1 MIIEAINCSSEKH
14 AGPTILP
21 GKSHYSVDSGYF
33 NGGRIHSYAHQIEA
47 LITQNPSRIL
57 EIGQGPGMVA
67 AAVRSLGIDVVTLD
81 VKAELEPDLVGSVT
95 QIPAPDKSFDVSLC
109 CQVLEHLPFE
119 EFVPALK
126 ELRRVTRKALVLSL
140 PDVSPYFYV
149 KLLLPKS
156 IQFNWEFSR
165 PRFRFPTLSS
175 LGTKRFG
182 HFWEIGCKGTTLR
195 TVLASIKFSGW
206 EIVRTW
212 RVPEKTWHRFF
223 LLKPCQNQR
232 SEIRCHRSDV
242 SGQRQKTDDRRRG
255 WKREGTEV
263 GSQMAN
269 DGA

>member
-1 MIIEAINCSSEKH
+1 MIIEAINCNSKKH
-14 AGPTILP
+14 VSATSLP

-33 NGGRIHSYAHQIEA
+33 RDGRIHSYAHQIETVVA
-47 LITQNPSRIL
+47 LKPSRIL

-67 AAVRSLGIDVVTLD
+67 AALRSLGIDVVTLD
-81 VKAELEPDLVGSVT
+81 AQAELDPNLVGSVT

-119 EFVPALK
+119 KFVSALT
-126 ELRRVTRKALVLSL
+126 ELRRVTRHGLVLSL

-165 PRFRFPTLSS
+165 PRLRIPTLPS
-175 LGTKRFG
+175 LGTDRFG
-182 HFWEIGCKGTTLR
+182 HLWEIGYKETTLR
-195 TVLASIKFSGW
+195 EVLASIRFSDW

-223 LLKPCQNQR
+223 LLKPLSNSQ
-232 SEIRCHRSDV
+232 
-242 SGQRQKTDDRRRG
+242 
-255 WKREGTEV
+255 V
-263 GSQMAN
+263 GRQMAN
-269 DGA
+269 GGV